1 MEVATG
7 AIVSNSS
14 IDKIYAVYCIR
25 CCRSISQDSQVM
37 DDGVCEG
44 MMEEKGRSDGS
55 GPLIRIGLSAK
66 TSGPAARKR
75 RGAPDTQIYL
85 SSAALAR

>member
-1 MEVATG
+1 
-7 AIVSNSS
+7 
-14 IDKIYAVYCIR
+14 
-25 CCRSISQDSQVM
+25 M

-66 TSGPAARKR
+66 TNGPAARKR